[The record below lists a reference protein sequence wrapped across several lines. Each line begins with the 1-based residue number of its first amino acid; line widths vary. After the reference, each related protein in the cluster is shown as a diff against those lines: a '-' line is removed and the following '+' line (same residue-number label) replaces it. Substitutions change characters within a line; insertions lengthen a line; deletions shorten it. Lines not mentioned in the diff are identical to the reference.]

1 MNDKID
7 KVKYLKRVII
17 ASWVALAI
25 CFAIKMFGGNLF
37 EIICKNETFVA
48 VCAYKDTHLWLDYIM
63 SGLYCFVSLYFYS
76 LAILQR
82 SKYKIWE
89 LILVIITVLGGTAI
103 KIWSYEYGWLFDI
116 WQIGL
121 LPMILLGK
129 KWKEYWKILLAFAL
143 LLVFQVVSMIT
154 KGATPEEI
162 YNNSIIG
169 MMYSFDVLIMTL
181 LYYGY
186 ANLIKSK
193 KGVKD
198 NE

>member
-1 MNDKID
+1 MNNKID

-25 CFAIKMFGGNLF
+25 CFAIKLCGGALF
-37 EIICKNETFVA
+37 DIICKNEAFIA
-48 VCAYKDTHLWLDYIM
+48 VCEYKDTHVWLDYIM
-63 SGLYCFVSLYFYS
+63 SGLYCFVSLYFFT

-82 SKYKIWE
+82 SKYKLWE
-89 LILVIITVLGGTAI
+89 LIVIIVTVLGGTAI
-103 KIWSYEYGWLFDI
+103 KIWSYDYGFIFDI
-116 WQIGL
+116 WQF
-121 LPMILLGK
+121 ILMPIVFLGK
-129 KWKEYWKILLAFAL
+129 KWKEYWKILLANAL
-143 LLVFQVVSMIT
+143 LIIFQIISMFV
-154 KGATPEEI
+154 KGTTPEAI

-169 MMYSFDVLIMTL
+169 MIYSFDVLIMTL

-193 KGVKD
+193 KEVKA

>member
-1 MNDKID
+1 MTDKID
-7 KVKYLKRVII
+7 EVKYLKRMII
-17 ASWVALAI
+17 GAWVALLI
-25 CFAIKMFGGNLF
+25 CFAIKMLGGNFF

-48 VCAYKDTHLWLDYIM
+48 ICAYKDTHLWLDYIM
-63 SGLYCFVSLYFYS
+63 SGAYCFVSLYFYS

-143 LLVFQVVSMIT
+143 LPVFQVVSMIT

-169 MMYSFDVLIMTL
+169 MLYSFDVLIMTL

>member
-1 MNDKID
+1 MTDKID
-7 KVKYLKRVII
+7 EVKYLKRMII
-17 ASWVALAI
+17 GAWVALLI
-25 CFAIKMFGGNLF
+25 CFAIKMLGGNFF

-48 VCAYKDTHLWLDYIM
+48 ICAYKDTHLWLDYIM
-63 SGLYCFVSLYFYS
+63 SGAYCFVSLYFYS

-169 MMYSFDVLIMTL
+169 MLYSFDVLIMTL

>member
-1 MNDKID
+1 MNCNIDKI
-7 KVKYLKRVII
+7 KYLKRVII
-17 ASWVALAI
+17 ASWVALAV
-25 CFAIKMFGGNLF
+25 CFVIKMFGGNLF
-37 EIICKNETFVA
+37 EIICNNEAFIK
-48 VCAYKDTHLWLDYIM
+48 VCEYKDTHLWLDYIM
-63 SGLYCFVSLYFYS
+63 SGLYCFVSVYFFT

-82 SKYKIWE
+82 NRYKIWE

-103 KIWSYEYGWLFDI
+103 KIWCFEYGIIFDI
-116 WQIGL
+116 WQVIL
-121 LPMILLGK
+121 LPAILIGK
-129 KWKEYWKILLAFAL
+129 DWKSYWKIILANVLLIL
-143 LLVFQVVSMIT
+143 FQVISMFT
-154 KGATPEEI
+154 KGTTPQEI

-169 MMYSFDVLIMTL
+169 MIYSFDVLIMTL

>member
-37 EIICKNETFVA
+37 EIICKNEAFVA

-76 LAILQR
+76 LAILQE
-82 SKYKIWE
+82 SKYKLWQ
-89 LILVIITVLGGTAI
+89 LIVVIVTVLVGTAI
-103 KIWSYEYGWLFDI
+103 KIWSYDYGWFFDI
-116 WQIGL
+116 WQFGL
-121 LPMILLGK
+121 LHVVFLWK
-129 KWKEYWKILLAFAL
+129 RWKEYWKILLAFVL
-143 LLVFQVVSMIT
+143 TLVFQVVSMVA
-154 KGATPEEI
+154 KGTTPEAI

-169 MMYSFDVLIMTL
+169 MIYSFDVLIMIL

-193 KGVKD
+193 KGVKA